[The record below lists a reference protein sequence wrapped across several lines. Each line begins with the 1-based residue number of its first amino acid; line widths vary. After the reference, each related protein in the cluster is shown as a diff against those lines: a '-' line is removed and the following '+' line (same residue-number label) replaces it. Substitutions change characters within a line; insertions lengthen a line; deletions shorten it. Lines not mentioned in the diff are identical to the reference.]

1 MVFHFTFIP
10 TIILLT
16 PCTVASLISAVFLFS
31 NLFFNLKQKSA
42 SPAPPHP
49 TPPHSEKKQQQQQ
62 FNKSKS
68 HTTKVDP
75 VAIVSSHVSVDVC
88 LVYTLFGFV
97 R

>member
-1 MVFHFTFIP
+1 M
-10 TIILLT
+10 
-16 PCTVASLISAVFLFS
+16 FLFS
-31 NLFFNLKQKSA
+31 KSLFNLKQKSA
-42 SPAPPHP
+42 SPTPPHP
-49 TPPHSEKKQQQQQ
+49 TPKKQQQQQQ

>member
-49 TPPHSEKKQQQQQ
+49 TPLRKKQQQQQ

-88 LVYTLFGFV
+88 LVYTLVGFV